1 MSPSFFIYSPYN
13 LWSKHAIR
21 QGKREILERRGVDQT
36 QSRVCIQKIFSV
48 FFLIDLRY
56 PSFIYI
62 SFRLFSSISSP
73 ILPHINCPYKMLFF
87 YICMRMTYSIIIKN
101 LLSFLN
107 HHIIFSH
114 IYRVRIYK
122 QLNR

>member
-21 QGKREILERRGVDQT
+21 QGKREILERRGVNQT

-48 FFLIDLRY
+48 FFLRDLRY
-56 PSFIYI
+56 PSFHFIH
-62 SFRLFSSISSP
+62 LHSIQTIPSP
-73 ILPHINCPYKMLFF
+73 ILHHIKCPYKMLFF
-87 YICMRMTYSIIIKN
+87 YICMRMTYSIFIKN

-107 HHIIFSH
+107 HPIIFSH
-114 IYRVRIYK
+114 IYRVCIYE
-122 QLNR
+122 LLSR